1 METGT
6 DKIQAGIYGS
16 VGWLVFNNA
25 EKHNALSLSMAE
37 AARKVVEAYEADGAV
52 RVIALRGNGGKAFV
66 SGADISEF
74 KDHRATAEASAEFER
89 KSGAFFA
96 AVRNASKPTVAM
108 IEGYCMGGGVGL
120 ACACDLRIANQ
131 SAVFAIPAGRLG
143 IGYRPTMTRWVVD
156 AVGPANA
163 KEILLT
169 ARRYNSEE
177 ALLMGLIHR
186 RIDDKEL
193 PGFVDSYTAAIADN
207 APLSLRAAKFII
219 NELSKGTGEADMVA
233 CEELVRSC
241 TDSDDYTEGRT
252 AFMEKRKP
260 EFTGR

>member
-16 VGWLVFNNA
+16 VGWLVFNSA

-37 AARKVVEAYEADGAV
+37 AARKVVEAYEADGTV

-74 KDHRATAEASAEFER
+74 EERRANAEASAEFER

-169 ARRYNSEE
+169 ARRYDSEE
-177 ALLMGLIHR
+177 ALSMGLIHR

-219 NELSKGTGEADMVA
+219 NELSKGTGEADIGA
-233 CEELVRSC
+233 CEELVRAC